1 MLAELL
7 QTGTSFPELSEKL
20 GKLKVLEIPKIHW
33 RWRSFCNFTTS
44 QLNYIFLLGIFG
56 VKVFWKPVLKLPSV
70 GARTNLLFS
79 MVPKYS
85 IVMQVT
91 YQRNTT
97 YLVEYFQK
105 TISSSVMNNLLA
117 MSFNWSNSTIKAT
130 EQFFSQLFFLDFS
143 FLINLV
149 SLNRFHT

>member
-1 MLAELL
+1 MLVELL
-7 QTGTSFPELSEKL
+7 QTGTSFPELSQKL
-20 GKLKVLEIPKIHW
+20 GNLKVLEIPKIHW

-44 QLNYIFLLGIFG
+44 QLNYVLLLGIFR
-56 VKVFWKPVLKLPSV
+56 VKVFWKPVIKLPSV

-79 MVPKYS
+79 VVPKYS

-117 MSFNWSNSTIKAT
+117 ISFNWSNSTIKAT
-130 EQFFSQLFFLDFS
+130 EHFFFSIIFSWFF
-143 FLINLV
+143 V
-149 SLNRFHT
+149 LN